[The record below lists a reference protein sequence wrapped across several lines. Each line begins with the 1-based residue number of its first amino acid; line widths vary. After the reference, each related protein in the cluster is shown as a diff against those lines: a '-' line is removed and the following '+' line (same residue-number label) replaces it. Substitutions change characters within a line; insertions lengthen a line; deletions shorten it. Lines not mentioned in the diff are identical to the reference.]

1 MISYLKK
8 FLFFIPLFLLIYG
21 TNTYGLHAKKLY
33 ENPFGS
39 IDSEQWVQESP
50 IQFFLGFIVNLFTNN
65 TTRTHWII
73 VILGFLYLT
82 ISVVSFDKRYFS
94 NNQIFKV
101 LYFTP
106 FFLVLFTWMGKPDT
120 FLIGSLFFLVSFSNS
135 AALSFVFILFA
146 VFSHPQI
153 AFIYFLLIKYL
164 NIFNLKINHYFS
176 FILSYIIYFAYLNQ
190 LSELESRY
198 SVISQELE
206 RVFQTIFTNT
216 LAGFISLFMWLWIVI
231 FGSNA
236 IKDMK
241 FLTSFMII
249 FLISFFTLD
258 HTRIFMQ
265 LSIPL
270 IIYLIK
276 KDEFLN
282 FFNQYFDKKLMYLLG
297 LFQIQKRGDGRI
309 VDGVNLYESE
319 FFKSIFSR
327 IIELIEKFL
336 KNKSISVQPKIIK
349 HIMNYIERTYDD
361 AFKAAEVINY
371 LLYENNHN
379 INLSLISEYYEQIQ
393 RPLS

>member
-1 MISYLKK
+1 MVSYLKK
-8 FLFFIPLFLLIYG
+8 IFFFTPVFLFIYG

-39 IDSEQWVQESP
+39 IGSEQWVQESP
-50 IQFFLGFIVNLFTNN
+50 IQFFIGFIVNLFTNN
-65 TTRTHWII
+65 TTRTHWIV
-73 VILGFLYLT
+73 VILGFFYLT
-82 ISVVSFDKRYFS
+82 ISVINFDKRYFT
-94 NNQIFKV
+94 NNQFFKV

-135 AALSFVFILFA
+135 VALSFVFILF
-146 VFSHPQI
+146 VILSHPQI
-153 AFIYFLLIKYL
+153 AFIYFFLIKYL
-164 NIFNLKINHYFS
+164 NIFNLKIHHYFS
-176 FILSYIIYFAYLNQ
+176 FILSYTIYFAYLNQ
-190 LSELESRY
+190 LSDLESRY

-236 IKDMK
+236 IKDRK
-241 FLTSFMII
+241 FLTSFVII
-249 FLISFFTLD
+249 FSISFFTLD

-270 IIYLIK
+270 IIYLVK
-276 KDEFLN
+276 NDEFLN
-282 FFNQYFDKKLMYLLG
+282 YFTKYFDKKLMYILG
-297 LFQIQKRGDGRI
+297 LFQIQKRGDGKI

-327 IIELIEKFL
+327 IIELIEKVL
-336 KNKSISVQPKIIK
+336 NII
-349 HIMNYIERTYDD
+349 
-361 AFKAAEVINY
+361 
-371 LLYENNHN
+371 
-379 INLSLISEYYEQIQ
+379 
-393 RPLS
+393 

>member
-1 MISYLKK
+1 MVSYLKK
-8 FLFFIPLFLLIYG
+8 ILSFIPIFLLIYG

-65 TTRTHWII
+65 TTRTHWIV

-82 ISVVSFDKRYFS
+82 ISVINFDKRYFS

-106 FFLVLFTWMGKPDT
+106 FFLILFTWMGKPDT

-135 AALSFVFILFA
+135 AVLSFVFILFA
-146 VFSHPQI
+146 VSSHPQI

-176 FILSYIIYFAYLNQ
+176 FILSYIIYSAYLNQ
-190 LSELESRY
+190 LSELEGRY

-236 IKDMK
+236 IKDRK
-241 FLTSFMII
+241 FLTSFIII
-249 FLISFFTLD
+249 FSISFFTLD

-270 IIYLIK
+270 IIYLVK
-276 KDEFLN
+276 NDEFLN
-282 FFNQYFDKKLMYLLG
+282 FFTNYFDKKLMYLLG
-297 LFQIQKRGDGRI
+297 LFQIQKRGDGKI

-319 FFKSIFSR
+319 FFKSMFSKL
-327 IIELIEKFL
+327 IELIEKVL
-336 KNKSISVQPKIIK
+336 
-349 HIMNYIERTYDD
+349 
-361 AFKAAEVINY
+361 
-371 LLYENNHN
+371 N
-379 INLSLISEYYEQIQ
+379 IV
-393 RPLS
+393 